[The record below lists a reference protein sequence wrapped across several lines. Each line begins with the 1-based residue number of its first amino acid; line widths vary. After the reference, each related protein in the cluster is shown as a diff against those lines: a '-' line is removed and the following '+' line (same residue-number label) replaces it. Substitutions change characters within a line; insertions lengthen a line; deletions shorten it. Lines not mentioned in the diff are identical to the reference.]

1 MRLVLLLLFAT
12 VCHQVSFAQVPYS
25 YAYLQAHEQG
35 VEPAENTSDSSKW
48 TEPKKVTVMAL
59 VLPGSG
65 QIYNKKYLKAGIVYA
80 GFGGL
85 VYMFKYNSDSLS
97 KYQEILIS
105 KLDTNQQDLAPLRSL
120 ANIRSDRDFHR
131 RYRDISI
138 IGFVALYAL
147 QAIDANVDAHLK
159 EFSLNKDLS
168 MRWSPDL
175 YAIKPGIGRYTGM
188 TFTLTF

>member
-1 MRLVLLLLFAT
+1 MRLVLLLFLAT
-12 VCHQVSFAQVPYS
+12 VWHQASFAQAPYS
-25 YAYLQAHEQG
+25 YAYLQAQEQG
-35 VEPAENTSDSSKW
+35 VVPTENTSDSSTW

-85 VYMFKYNSDSLS
+85 IYMFKYNSDSLS
-97 KYQEILIS
+97 KYQDILIS
-105 KLDTNQQDLAPLRSL
+105 KLDTNQQDLSPLRSL
-120 ANIRSDRDFHR
+120 ASISSDRDFHR

-159 EFSLNKDLS
+159 EFKLNKDLS
-168 MRWSPDL
+168 MRWSPDF

-188 TFTLTF
+188 TLSLTF